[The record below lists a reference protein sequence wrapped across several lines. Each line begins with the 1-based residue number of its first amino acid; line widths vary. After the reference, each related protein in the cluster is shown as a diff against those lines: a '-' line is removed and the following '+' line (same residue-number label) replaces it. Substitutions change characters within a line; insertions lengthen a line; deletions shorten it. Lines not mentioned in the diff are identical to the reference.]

1 MNKFL
6 LLFGKILIA
15 VSIVLFVADLLPI
28 DLFTVSNEAVYLKS
42 ESADFFSIN
51 HYKLHI
57 LIAGVTAYLLSKFTD
72 RLKR

>member
-28 DLFTVSNEAVYLKS
+28 DLFTESNETVYLKS
-42 ESADFFSIN
+42 EPANFASIS

-57 LIAGVTAYLLSKFTD
+57 LLVGVSSYLLSKFID